1 MKTRCPFGDCAHIF
15 DAGDDMAYKPGICA
29 ACSRPI
35 TIRSLERHEAVDH
48 VVEKHRANGTLFLP
62 ELFQQQSPL
71 PRMVAVLEDIR
82 SLWNVG
88 SMFRTADGSGCQHLI
103 VTGITGY
110 PPRKE
115 IEKTSLGAEAVVSWN
130 YAANSMSVIPEFKK
144 LGYQILSLE
153 KDEKSLPLSTVIGGN
168 LLRFPLCIVVGNEV
182 TGLYLETLQASD
194 YICHLP
200 MRGMKTSL
208 NVAVAFGIAAYKIAE
223 STDPIEL

>member
-153 KDEKSLPLSTVIGGN
+153 KDEKSLPLSTVIGGESSALSALHRSWQRSHRTLSRN
-168 LLRFPLCIVVGNEV
+168 SASVG
-182 TGLYLETLQASD
+182 L
-194 YICHLP
+194 HLP
-200 MRGMKTSL
+200 PADARYENIFERCRSFRNSRL
-208 NVAVAFGIAAYKIAE
+208 QN
-223 STDPIEL
+223 S